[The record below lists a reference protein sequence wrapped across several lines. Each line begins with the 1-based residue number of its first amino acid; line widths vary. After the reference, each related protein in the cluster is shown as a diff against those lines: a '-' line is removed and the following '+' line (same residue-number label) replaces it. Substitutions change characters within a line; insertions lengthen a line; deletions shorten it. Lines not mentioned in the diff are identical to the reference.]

1 MNEIALY
8 NLTFALPTCAVC
20 NKPVEK
26 MESMYLMDYDGKL
39 FRAHCHGKTEDYILG
54 AYTMLD
60 ATEIT
65 FGKAFDVPQIERNHP

>member
-1 MNEIALY
+1 MSAIALY
-8 NLTFALPTCAVC
+8 DLKIALPTCAVC

-26 MESMYLMDYDGKL
+26 MESIYLPDYDGKL

-54 AYTMLD
+54 SYTMLD

-65 FGKAFDVPQIERNHP
+65 FGKAFTALQIEGGKL

>member
-26 MESMYLMDYDGKL
+26 MESMYLPDYDGKL

-54 AYTMLD
+54 SYTMLD

-65 FGKAFDVPQIERNHP
+65 FGKAFDVPKIEGA